1 MKRHL
6 PHSTVP
12 LIGGL
17 ALSVLIGCG
26 DMSQLKT
33 ALGQGSTNKSG
44 QQDSL
49 DLTDEAAQAEL
60 DEATAS
66 ANDAEIVPS
75 LGLTAEEFA
84 ALPAYLQVVK
94 EARDYTRKLLGLTK
108 DPLREYH
115 AAVQAARAISSSPE
129 EFKENIATA
138 RAQFQQ
144 AMNAQ
149 KDQIAAAKAQ
159 NADILGK
166 ILSATQKVF
175 LDCGDDF
182 DRMRNP
188 GKHRHKGGKHGHGEG
203 DDDGDDDHGGP
214 GHHGKRGQGHDNDML
229 GRMFKLADDSTA
241 TSTGTSTSTSTATS
255 SAADSQACKDATA
268 ALKVL
273 ITPAG

>member
-6 PHSTVP
+6 PHSTIH
-12 LIGGL
+12 LFGGL

-26 DMSQLKT
+26 DLSQLKT
-33 ALGQGSTNKSG
+33 ALGQGSTDKGG

-94 EARDYTRKLLGLTK
+94 EARDYTRKILGLTK

-138 RAQFQQ
+138 RAQFKE
-144 AMNAQ
+144 AMDAQ
-149 KDQIAAAKAQ
+149 KEQIAAAKAQ

-203 DDDGDDDHGGP
+203 DDDGDDDHDGP
-214 GHHGKRGQGHDNDML
+214 GHHGNRGQGHGQGMF
-229 GRMFKLADDSTA
+229 GRMFQLAEESTA
-241 TSTGTSTSTSTATS
+241 TSTSTATS

>member
-1 MKRHL
+1 MKRYHL
-6 PHSTVP
+6 GTTVP
-12 LIGGL
+12 LVGGL

-33 ALGQGSTNKSG
+33 ALGKGSSDKGAPN
-44 QQDSL
+44 DSL

-66 ANDAEIVPS
+66 ANDAEVVPS

-84 ALPAYLQVVK
+84 ALPTYLQVVK
-94 EARDYTRKLLGLTK
+94 EARDYTRKLLGITK

-115 AAVQAARAISSSPE
+115 AAVQAARAISTSPE

-138 RAQFQQ
+138 RAQFKE
-144 AMNAQ
+144 AMDAQ
-149 KDQIAAAKAQ
+149 KEQIASAKAQ

-182 DRMRNP
+182 DRMKDP
-188 GKHRHKGGKHGHGEG
+188 GKHRHNGGKHGRGER

-214 GHHGKRGQGHDNDML
+214 GHHGKRGKGHGQGML
-229 GRMFKLADDSTA
+229 GKMFKLADESTA
-241 TSTGTSTSTSTATS
+241 TSTGTSTSTTTAA
-255 SAADSQACKDATA
+255 AADSQACKDATA
-268 ALKVL
+268 ALKGL